1 MESLYRRPH
10 KRGSVSSFFYGK
22 THDYVP
28 VFTIDRPIK
37 IINKGNSERMR
48 KLKIKLND
56 NLLSS
61 VITERFYDGNVDPS
75 TYPRFL
81 KQIQKS
87 LREYVYKED
96 LNFNIPQ
103 MSYPIN
109 SSYLELFD
117 HINYSNSWDNKKLRS
132 GNFISNFWYLGIEN
146 GGPSYYSDLDER
158 GITTLCCLMAK
169 REMIPY
175 LRMCSLLGE
184 DPHPDALEFWV
195 RDDLDVA
202 KGTYK
207 NLRPHYRKRMKKE
220 VVDSGV
226 KIVELPS
233 LDNLLFHSLKQPKFS
248 RISDSKNW
256 KRERGDEFLQ
266 HFKTEK
272 KCFDLDLDLVV

>member
-10 KRGSVSSFFYGK
+10 KGSSVRSFFYGK

-61 VITERFYDGNVDPS
+61 VITERFYDGNIDPS

-103 MSYPIN
+103 MSYPSN

-175 LRMCSLLGE
+175 IRMCSLLGE
-184 DPHPDALEFWV
+184 EPHPDALEFWV

-248 RISDSKNW
+248 RIFEIKNW

-266 HFKTEK
+266 HFKTRK
-272 KCFDLDLDLVV
+272 KCFDLYLDLVV